1 MQKQN
6 RFAAPFARLAL
17 FAFTLSLCAH
27 AHAASVS
34 DYQARS
40 YRISTKKTIPYR
52 LFIPKNYDKAK
63 KYPLMLSLHGAGERG
78 TNNTSQLNHE
88 FTNFWAN
95 DSIQKDNPCFVVA
108 PQCPPDPEWWVK
120 SATFGNY
127 DFDKT
132 PITDNLQAV
141 SDILDSLGREFNLDP
156 DRIYISGMSM
166 GGAGTWYMITKY
178 PGRFAAAVPV
188 CGGADTSKADI
199 FNKIPIWTFHE
210 VDDPT
215 VPVHFTRDLAKA
227 IKARGGEKFKYTEY
241 PASMGFG
248 HESWKPAAK
257 DPELHRWVFQQVR
270 ATTASISPR
279 TDRSARIAI
288 SGSASATPILRV
300 DGLGRIRPDGARADR
315 SAARYFTLAAGAVP
329 AIGVD
334 AGAHR
339 E

>member
-1 MQKQN
+1 MQKQI
-6 RFAAPFARLAL
+6 RSAGIAASVPTLAL
-17 FAFTLSLCAH
+17 IIILPLLSMQAQ
-27 AHAASVS
+27 AASVS

-40 YRISTKKTIPYR
+40 YRISSKKTIPYR
-52 LFIPKNYDKAK
+52 LFIPKNYQASK

-199 FNKIPIWTFHE
+199 FDKIPIWTFHE
-210 VDDPT
+210 ADDPT

-227 IKARGGEKFKYTEY
+227 IRARGGEKFKYTEY

-257 DPELHRWVFQQVR
+257 DPQMHRWVFQQVR
-270 ATTASISPR
+270 PGAVTL
-279 TDRSARIAI
+279 ARPERGAAPVAI
-288 SGSASATPILRV
+288 GSVSDAKTVLSV
-300 DGLGRIRPDGARADR
+300 DALGRLHLR
-315 SAARYFTLAAGAVP
+315 SKPASMPAFTAV
-329 AIGVD
+329 
-334 AGAHR
+334 R
-339 E
+339 